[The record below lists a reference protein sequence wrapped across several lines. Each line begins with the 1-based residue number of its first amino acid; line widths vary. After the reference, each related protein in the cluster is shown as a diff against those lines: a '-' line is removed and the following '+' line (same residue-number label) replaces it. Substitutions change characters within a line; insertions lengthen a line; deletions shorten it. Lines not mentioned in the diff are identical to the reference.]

1 MQCIQCLSKNV
12 IHVVYFLSNHLLL
25 RQQNEIVFLFVCDLL
40 PFFISVKSW
49 ELWSSLNLLFLFLAV
64 LLDVI
69 FEKQIMWK
77 SLCPLWQLMPR
88 ECINSL
94 FDNFTWTKISGSP
107 APPGLGR
114 SSAWLHPHVSVFV
127 ILLLFCV
134 MKVSLP
140 LAVYSRCCLEIYCMW

>member
-1 MQCIQCLSKNV
+1 MSVC
-12 IHVVYFLSNHLLL
+12 FL
-25 RQQNEIVFLFVCDLL
+25 R
-40 PFFISVKSW
+40 
-49 ELWSSLNLLFLFLAV
+49 
-64 LLDVI
+64 
-69 FEKQIMWK
+69 
-77 SLCPLWQLMPR
+77 QLMPR

-127 ILLLFCV
+127 ILLLFVV

-140 LAVYSRCCLEIYCMW
+140 PSFCVQ